1 MKSKKRKKA
10 VAVSH
15 SDERS
20 APIIKAKGNGLI
32 ADEIIQLA
40 QENDIP
46 IYEDKALVELLGK
59 FDLNETIPEELYTV
73 VAEVFAFIYRLDKEE
88 QKRNYK
94 INKDR

>member
-59 FDLNETIPEELYTV
+59 FDLNETIPEELYTA

>member
-46 IYEDKALVELLGK
+46 IYEDKAQVELLGK
-59 FDLNETIPEELYTV
+59 FDLNETIPEE
-73 VAEVFAFIYRLDKEE
+73 
-88 QKRNYK
+88 
-94 INKDR
+94 

>member
-1 MKSKKRKKA
+1 MENKQA
-10 VAVSH
+10 
-15 SDERS
+15 
-20 APIIKAKGNGLI
+20 IKLI
-32 ADEIIQLA
+32 EKIQK
-40 QENDIP
+40 N
-46 IYEDKALVELLGK
+46 LLQNK

>member
-59 FDLNETIPEELYTV
+59 FDLNETIPEELYTA

-94 INKDR
+94 KNKDR